1 MKNNF
6 SKKAAMLAER
16 ARSVN
21 YNPPPPKYHPDLG
34 RDYTG
39 LLMDPETTAL
49 INVDITNLFTEP
61 GAVLASPDAHKIVPI
76 VNKLVQFCRGRGVPV
91 IWIRWV
97 NRPDRIDLG
106 MQARYWG
113 HGASIIEHMS
123 AEDNHWS
130 QLYPELD
137 LKPDD
142 IYIKKPKFNAFWGS
156 DLEAVLRS
164 LGVESLIFTGLN
176 TGVCVQVTII
186 DAFHRDFNHILAMD
200 ATDPFSPNKK
210 EILMQIEMLWGRVM
224 TADEIIAELV
234 ALAP

>member
-6 SKKAAMLAER
+6 NKKAAILAER
-16 ARSVN
+16 ARGVN
-21 YNPPPPKYHPDLG
+21 YHPPLPKYIPDLG

-61 GAVLASPDAHKIVPI
+61 GAVLASPDAHKIVPF
-76 VNKLVQFCRGRGVPV
+76 VNKLAQFCRGQDIPV
-91 IWIRWV
+91 VWIRWV

-106 MQARYWG
+106 MQGRYWG
-113 HGASIIEHMS
+113 HSAFMIEGMS
-123 AEDNHWS
+123 AEDNYWS

-156 DLEAVLRS
+156 DLEAVLRG

-176 TGVCVQVTII
+176 TAVCVQVTMI
-186 DAFHRDFNHILAMD
+186 DAFHRDFNPILAMD
-200 ATDPFSPNKK
+200 ATDSFSPKK
-210 EILMQIEMLWGRVM
+210 EAMMQIEMLWGRVM
-224 TADEIIAELV
+224 TADEIIAELQ
-234 ALAP
+234 ALVP